1 MKCPK
6 CRYISF
12 DYNEVCPKCNKDLA
26 SERKKMNLPG
36 YKPNPP
42 FFLGSLTGDLS
53 DSRFGIDVGAI
64 AGKEDVEIKDLE
76 MHLDVETSQEA
87 TEKPQP
93 GEAPELD
100 SQESV
105 TDIDLEEPSGLQ
117 FEQED
122 KETLMNQEEE
132 PDEGDISLDLG
143 DLSLDEETSP
153 AKAAQKETPYST
165 SELVTSEIDKKKLGV
180 TKNQED
186 SELELDLGDSEEES
200 S

>member
-12 DYNEVCPKCNKDLA
+12 DYNEVCPKCNKDLS
-26 SERKKMNLPG
+26 SERKKINLSG

-42 FFLGSLTGDLS
+42 FFLGSLTGDLG
-53 DSRFGIDVGAI
+53 DSGFGIKVGAI
-64 AGKEDVEIKDLE
+64 AGKEDIEIKDLE
-76 MHLDVETSQEA
+76 MHLDIETSQEA
-87 TEKPQP
+87 TKQFQP
-93 GEAPELD
+93 KEAPELD
-100 SQESV
+100 SQKSI

-122 KETLMNQEEE
+122 KETLMKQEEE
-132 PDEGDISLDLG
+132 LDEEDISLDLG

-153 AKAAQKETPYST
+153 AEAAPKETPYST

-180 TKNQED
+180 SKKQED
-186 SELELDLGDSEEES
+186 SELELDLEDLEDKS

>member
-26 SERKKMNLPG
+26 SERKKINLPD

-42 FFLGSLTGDLS
+42 FFLGSLTGDLG
-53 DSRFGIDVGAI
+53 DSRFGIEVGGI
-64 AGKEDVEIKDLE
+64 TGKEDAEIKDLE
-76 MHLDVETSQEA
+76 MHLDIETSQEA

-93 GEAPELD
+93 GETPVD

-105 TDIDLEEPSGLQ
+105 ADIDLEEPSGLQ

-122 KETLMNQEEE
+122 RETLMKQEEGL
-132 PDEGDISLDLG
+132 DEGDISLDLD
-143 DLSLDEETSP
+143 DLLLDEETSP
-153 AKAAQKETPYST
+153 IKAAQEKTPYST
-165 SELVTSEIDKKKLGV
+165 SELVTSEIDKKKLGIR
-180 TKNQED
+180 KNQED
-186 SELELDLGDSEEES
+186 SELEMDLEEFEDES

>member
-12 DYNEVCPKCNKDLA
+12 DYNEVCPRCNKELA
-26 SERKKMNLPG
+26 SERKKMNLPD
-36 YKPNPP
+36 YKPSPP

-53 DSRFGIDVGAI
+53 DSRFGIEVGAI
-64 AGKEDVEIKDLE
+64 TGKEDVEIKDLE
-76 MHLDVETSQEA
+76 MHLDIETSQEG

-93 GEAPELD
+93 WEAPEFD

-122 KETLMNQEEE
+122 KETLMKQEEE

-143 DLSLDEETSP
+143 DLSLDEETFP
-153 AKAAQKETPYST
+153 AKAAQEKTPYST
-165 SELVTSEIDKKKLGV
+165 SELVTSEIDKKKLGI

-186 SELELDLGDSEEES
+186 SELEMDLEEFEDEFS
-200 S
+200 

>member
-12 DYNEVCPKCNKDLA
+12 DYNEVCPKCNKDLVA
-26 SERKKMNLPG
+26 ERKKMNFPD

-42 FFLGSLTGDLS
+42 FFLGSLIGDLS
-53 DSRFGIDVGAI
+53 ESRFGIEVGAV
-64 AGKEDVEIKDLE
+64 AAKEDAEMKDLE
-76 MHLDVETSQEA
+76 MHLDIETSQEA
-87 TEKPQP
+87 IKQFQP
-93 GEAPELD
+93 GEALELD
-100 SQESV
+100 SQESI

-122 KETLMNQEEE
+122 KETLMKREEE
-132 PDEGDISLDLG
+132 LDEEDISLDLG

-153 AKAAQKETPYST
+153 PEDEPKETPYST
-165 SELVTSEIDKKKLGV
+165 SELVTSEIDRKKLGISK
-180 TKNQED
+180 TQED
-186 SELELDLGDSEEES
+186 PGLELDLGDLEDKS